1 MEAAVEGA
9 LLIGLHVQ
17 ELGRIATNIITA
29 RLLGTTNTNN
39 AQVIFVTPPCAP
51 NVRDL
56 IMYSKADDQI
66 IPISLSQ
73 ATPSSSSYFTAWT
86 RKTHMS
92 GISACWAPDSHLCDQ
107 DPASTL
113 PMIPGYYQQ
122 LVAPML
128 APGYA
133 IECGTRSR
141 AIPHKITRQIGR
153 PLRLCGLLS

>member
-56 IMYSKADDQI
+56 IMYFAVSSHSI
-66 IPISLSQ
+66 IIFVLHGMDEEN
-73 ATPSSSSYFTAWT
+73 
-86 RKTHMS
+86 THERNICMLGARFS
-92 GISACWAPDSHLCDQ
+92 PVRPRPRINIAHDTWI
-107 DPASTL
+107 L
-113 PMIPGYYQQ
+113 PTT
-122 LVAPML
+122 
-128 APGYA
+128 
-133 IECGTRSR
+133 CGPNAGARVCNRMWYTSR